1 MSKAKVVILS
11 IVHQGLSVT
20 EAAAVH
26 GYSRT
31 HIYRLLE
38 RYNTGGIDA
47 VEPRPPIAK
56 SQPHKTPEPLREKI
70 IELRTSLTEMGLDA
84 GPISLQWYLQREG
97 LPAPSTSTIRRI
109 LHQAGLIV
117 AQPQEK
123 PKSAT
128 LRFEAAQPNETWQ
141 SDVVHWYLENGTRIE
156 ILGWLDDHSRFLL
169 SSTCHHSVT
178 GQRVV
183 DDFTKLISTFG
194 PPYSTL
200 TDNGQIFTSRST
212 GGKNAFEY
220 LLAKHGIRQKNGR
233 KNHPQTQGKI
243 ERFHQ
248 TLKQWLRA
256 KPRPETLQELQ
267 QQLDQLRHHYNH
279 TRPHRSLG
287 GKTPHEAYESGIKA
301 TPDQPPITHAWRI
314 RHDHVDKDGKVS
326 LRRAGKMHHLG
337 VGRTH
342 RHTPVLILVDKTS
355 VTITNEQTGEL
366 LSQHQ
371 IDENK
376 SYWRNQ
382 LRPPGRWPTE
392 QKRHPRRDSSVT

>member
-11 IVHQGLSVT
+11 IVHQGLSVS

-26 GYSRT
+26 GYSRA

-38 RYNTGGIDA
+38 RYNQGGIDA

-56 SQPHKTPEPLREKI
+56 TQPHKTPEALRNKI
-70 IELRTSLTEMGLDA
+70 IDLRTSLTESGLDA
-84 GPISLQWYLQREG
+84 GPISIQWYLQRENIT
-97 LPAPSTSTIRRI
+97 PPSTSTIRRI
-109 LHQAGLIV
+109 LHDAGLIV
-117 AQPQEK
+117 AQPQK
-123 PKSAT
+123 RPKAAS

-141 SDVVHWYLENGTRIE
+141 ADVVHWYLADGTRIE
-156 ILGWLDDHSRFLL
+156 ILDWLDDHSRLLL
-169 SSTCHHSVT
+169 SLTCHHTVT

-183 DDFTKLISTFG
+183 DTFNHLITTYG

-212 GGKNAFEY
+212 GGKNAYEY
-220 LLAKHGIRQKNGR
+220 LLASHGIRQKNGR

-267 QQLDQLRHHYNH
+267 TQLDELRHHYNH
-279 TRPHRSLG
+279 TRPHRSLKG
-287 GKTPHEAYESGIKA
+287 NTPHEAYTAGLKA
-301 TPDQPPITHAWRI
+301 TPDQPPLSHAWRI

-337 VGRTH
+337 IGKTH
-342 RHTPVLILVDKTS
+342 QHTPVLILVDKASVS
-355 VTITNEQTGEL
+355 VTNEHTGEL

-371 IDENK
+371 IEPEK
-376 SYWRNQ
+376 TYWRNQ
-382 LRPPGRWPTE
+382 LRPPGRWPKE
-392 QKRHPRRDSSVT
+392 